1 MNNKCLLL
9 IVSLIIFLIGCKD
22 ETPFEPHLSVSPDKL
37 EIFTSEGGE
46 TMANVDANLDWVAIP
61 SATWID
67 VSPSSGNAKTK
78 SVRILTHSNEKYDG
92 RTGQVVFHN
101 YEYGISDTVH
111 VSQVQKDAILMT
123 CNTYEI
129 GSEGGDIAFKVSS
142 NVNFN
147 VYSDQPWVKRKE
159 SRGLTQTILSFTI
172 DANTDFKARTATL
185 SIKTANIEQKVTILQ
200 AGYDD
205 KVERN
210 ALIALYNAT
219 NGDNWKNNTNWCSD
233 KPLGEWYGVSTDY
246 SNKIYSINLNY
257 NNMQGSIPAELGKL
271 TNLEFLQFY
280 DSGLSGTIPAEL
292 GNLSKLKTL
301 SLGVNQLTGSIPV
314 ELGNLINLE
323 TLNLYYN
330 QLSGTIPAELGN
342 LSKLKT
348 LSLGVNQLTGSIPV
362 ELGNLINL
370 ETLNLYYNQL
380 SGTIPAELGNLSKL
394 KKLSL
399 GVNQLTGSIPVELG
413 NLINLETLNLYYNQL
428 TGEIP
433 AFIGNMKSYANVLL
447 YYNNLAGTPPVK
459 VTEHADWHIYWP
471 QLVSGSKVNLTQ
483 TDINGPEFTVTDM
496 NGQIVKSAELY
507 ENNTIT
513 ILYKWGKWC
522 GYSLQYN
529 ETLKKIY
536 EQYHNKGLEI
546 LGSYSSNNETENEAK
561 DYIDKN
567 IPWPNYFMS
576 SGNEEKETA
585 PNWITQFG
593 LISAVP
599 EIIVVNSNKKVIFQ
613 GFTEDRFDLPL
624 ILVEY
629 F

>member
-1 MNNKCLLL
+1 M
-9 IVSLIIFLIGCKD
+9 
-22 ETPFEPHLSVSPDKL
+22 
-37 EIFTSEGGE
+37 
-46 TMANVDANLDWVAIP
+46 
-61 SATWID
+61 
-67 VSPSSGNAKTK
+67 
-78 SVRILTHSNEKYDG
+78 
-92 RTGQVVFHN
+92 
-101 YEYGISDTVH
+101 
-111 VSQVQKDAILMT
+111 
-123 CNTYEI
+123 
-129 GSEGGDIAFKVSS
+129 
-142 NVNFN
+142 
-147 VYSDQPWVKRKE
+147 
-159 SRGLTQTILSFTI
+159 
-172 DANTDFKARTATL
+172 
-185 SIKTANIEQKVTILQ
+185 
-200 AGYDD
+200 
-205 KVERN
+205 
-210 ALIALYNAT
+210 
-219 NGDNWKNNTNWCSD
+219 
-233 KPLGEWYGVSTDY
+233 
-246 SNKIYSINLNY
+246 
-257 NNMQGSIPAELGKL
+257 
-271 TNLEFLQFY
+271 
-280 DSGLSGTIPAEL
+280 SGTIPAEL

-301 SLGVNQLTGSIPV
+301 SLGVNQLTGSIP
-314 ELGNLINLE
+314 
-323 TLNLYYN
+323 
-330 QLSGTIPAELGN
+330 A
-342 LSKLKT
+342 
-348 LSLGVNQLTGSIPV
+348 

>member
-330 QLSGTIPAELGN
+330 QL
-342 LSKLKT
+342 
-348 LSLGVNQLTGSIPV
+348 
-362 ELGNLINL
+362 
-370 ETLNLYYNQL
+370 
-380 SGTIPAELGNLSKL
+380 
-394 KKLSL
+394 
-399 GVNQLTGSIPVELG
+399 
-413 NLINLETLNLYYNQL
+413 